1 MSAIKIDRLSFKYD
15 KEILKNISADIEA
28 GAFVSL
34 LGINGAGKSTL
45 LKNLNQILSPYKG
58 TIYIRG
64 ENLKH
69 MKRSQLAKKM
79 AYVSQQNEA
88 PQNTVF
94 DSILI
99 GRVPYIKG
107 KATKEDYAMVQEI
120 IGRLNLNDYAMR
132 EATSLSGGEFQKVV
146 LARALAQEPEILLLD
161 EPTSNLDIRNQVEVM
176 KLMKQYCKDKQ
187 ISVIVS
193 IHDMNLSLQFS
204 DKYLMLKD
212 GEVFKYGSKE
222 IITRENIRTVY
233 GLDVDILKYKNR
245 KIVILN

>member
-1 MSAIKIDRLSFKYD
+1 MSVIKIDRLSFKYD
-15 KEILKNISADIEA
+15 KEILKNISVDIEA

>member
-15 KEILKNISADIEA
+15 KEILKNISVDIEA

-107 KATKEDYAMVQEI
+107 KATKEDYAIVQEI

-212 GEVFKYGSKE
+212 GEIFKYGSKE
-222 IITRENIRTVY
+222 IITKENIRTVY

>member
-1 MSAIKIDRLSFKYD
+1 MSAIKIDRLSFRYD
-15 KEILKNISADIEA
+15 KEILKNISVDIEA

-107 KATKEDYAMVQEI
+107 KATKEDYAIVQEI

-222 IITRENIRTVY
+222 IITKENIRTVY

>member
-15 KEILKNISADIEA
+15 KEILKNISVDIEA

-120 IGRLNLNDYAMR
+120 IDRLNLNDYAMR

>member
-15 KEILKNISADIEA
+15 KEILKNISVDIEA

-107 KATKEDYAMVQEI
+107 KATKEEYAIVQEI

>member
-15 KEILKNISADIEA
+15 KEILKNISVDIEA

-107 KATKEDYAMVQEI
+107 KATKEDYAIVQEI

>member
-1 MSAIKIDRLSFKYD
+1 MSVIKIDRLSFKYD
-15 KEILKNISADIEA
+15 KEILKNISVDIEA

-120 IGRLNLNDYAMR
+120 IGCLNLNDYAMR

>member
-1 MSAIKIDRLSFKYD
+1 MSVIKIDRLSFKYD
-15 KEILKNISADIEA
+15 KEILKNISVDIET

>member
-1 MSAIKIDRLSFKYD
+1 MSAIKIDCLSFKYD
-15 KEILKNISADIEA
+15 KEILKNISVDIEA

-107 KATKEDYAMVQEI
+107 KATKEDYAIVQEI

>member
-1 MSAIKIDRLSFKYD
+1 MSVIKIDRLSFKYD
-15 KEILKNISADIEA
+15 KEILKNISVDIEA

-107 KATKEDYAMVQEI
+107 KATKEDYVIVQEI

>member
-1 MSAIKIDRLSFKYD
+1 MSVIKIDRLSFKYD
-15 KEILKNISADIEA
+15 KEILKNISVDIEA

-120 IGRLNLNDYAMR
+120 IDRLNLNDYAMR

>member
-1 MSAIKIDRLSFKYD
+1 MSVIKIDRLSFKYD
-15 KEILKNISADIEA
+15 KEILKNISVDIEA

-107 KATKEDYAMVQEI
+107 KATKEDYAIVQEI

>member
-15 KEILKNISADIEA
+15 KEILKNISVDIEA

-107 KATKEDYAMVQEI
+107 KATKEDYAIVQEI

-222 IITRENIRTVY
+222 IITKENIRTVY

>member
-15 KEILKNISADIEA
+15 KEILKNISVDIEA

-107 KATKEDYAMVQEI
+107 KATKEDYVIVQEI

>member
-1 MSAIKIDRLSFKYD
+1 M
-15 KEILKNISADIEA
+15 
-28 GAFVSL
+28 

-107 KATKEDYAMVQEI
+107 KATKEDYAIVQEI

-161 EPTSNLDIRNQVEVM
+161 EPTSNLD
-176 KLMKQYCKDKQ
+176 KQYCKDKQ

-222 IITRENIRTVY
+222 IITKENIRTVY

>member
-1 MSAIKIDRLSFKYD
+1 MSVIKIDRLSFKYD
-15 KEILKNISADIEA
+15 KEILKNISVDIEA

-99 GRVPYIKG
+99 GRVQYIKG

>member
-1 MSAIKIDRLSFKYD
+1 MSVIKIDRLSFKYD
-15 KEILKNISADIEA
+15 KEILKNISVDIEA

-222 IITRENIRTVY
+222 IVTRENIRTVY

>member
-1 MSAIKIDRLSFKYD
+1 MSVIKIDRLSFKYD
-15 KEILKNISADIEA
+15 KEILKNISVDIEA

-107 KATKEDYAMVQEI
+107 KTTKEDYAMVQEI

>member
-15 KEILKNISADIEA
+15 KEILKNISVDIEA

-212 GEVFKYGSKE
+212 GEIFKYGAKE
-222 IITRENIRTVY
+222 IITKENIRTVY

>member
-1 MSAIKIDRLSFKYD
+1 M
-15 KEILKNISADIEA
+15 
-28 GAFVSL
+28 

>member
-1 MSAIKIDRLSFKYD
+1 MSVIKIDRLSFKYD
-15 KEILKNISADIEA
+15 KEILKNISVDIEA

-212 GEVFKYGSKE
+212 GEIFKYGSKE
-222 IITRENIRTVY
+222 IITKENIRTVY

>member
-1 MSAIKIDRLSFKYD
+1 MSVIKIDRLSFKYD
-15 KEILKNISADIEA
+15 KEILKNISVDIEA

-222 IITRENIRTVY
+222 IITKENIRTVY

>member
-1 MSAIKIDRLSFKYD
+1 MSVIKIDRLSFKYD
-15 KEILKNISADIEA
+15 KEILKNISVDIEA

-99 GRVPYIKG
+99 GRDPYIKG

>member
-1 MSAIKIDRLSFKYD
+1 MSVIKIDRLSFKYD
-15 KEILKNISADIEA
+15 KEILKNISVDIEA

-107 KATKEDYAMVQEI
+107 KATKEDYDIVQEI

-193 IHDMNLSLQFS
+193 IHDINLSLQFS

-212 GEVFKYGSKE
+212 GEIFKYGSKE
-222 IITRENIRTVY
+222 IITKENIRTVY

>member
-1 MSAIKIDRLSFKYD
+1 MSVIKIDRLSFKYD
-15 KEILKNISADIEA
+15 KEILKNISVDIEA

-222 IITRENIRTVY
+222 IITRENIRIVY

>member
-15 KEILKNISADIEA
+15 KEILKNISVDIEA

-107 KATKEDYAMVQEI
+107 KATKEDYAIVQEI

-161 EPTSNLDIRNQVEVM
+161 
-176 KLMKQYCKDKQ
+176 
-187 ISVIVS
+187 
-193 IHDMNLSLQFS
+193 
-204 DKYLMLKD
+204 
-212 GEVFKYGSKE
+212 G
-222 IITRENIRTVY
+222 
-233 GLDVDILKYKNR
+233 
-245 KIVILN
+245 

>member
-1 MSAIKIDRLSFKYD
+1 MSVIKIDRLSFKYD
-15 KEILKNISADIEA
+15 KEILKNISVDIEA

-58 TIYIRG
+58 TIYMRG

>member
-1 MSAIKIDRLSFKYD
+1 MSAIKIDCLSFKYD
-15 KEILKNISADIEA
+15 KEILKNISVDIEA

>member
-1 MSAIKIDRLSFKYD
+1 MSVIKIDRLSFKYD
-15 KEILKNISADIEA
+15 KEILKNISVDIEA

-161 EPTSNLDIRNQVEVM
+161 EPTSNLDIRNQVDVM

>member
-1 MSAIKIDRLSFKYD
+1 MSAIKIDRLSFRYD
-15 KEILKNISADIEA
+15 KEILKNISVDIEA

>member
-1 MSAIKIDRLSFKYD
+1 MSVIKIDRLSFKYD
-15 KEILKNISADIEA
+15 KEILKNISVDIEA

-64 ENLKH
+64 ETLKH

>member
-1 MSAIKIDRLSFKYD
+1 
-15 KEILKNISADIEA
+15 
-28 GAFVSL
+28 
-34 LGINGAGKSTL
+34 
-45 LKNLNQILSPYKG
+45 
-58 TIYIRG
+58 
-64 ENLKH
+64 

>member
-1 MSAIKIDRLSFKYD
+1 MSVIKIDRLSFKYD
-15 KEILKNISADIEA
+15 KEILKNISVDIEA

-94 DSILI
+94 DSVLI

>member
-15 KEILKNISADIEA
+15 KEILKNISVDIEA

-212 GEVFKYGSKE
+212 GEIFKYGSKE
-222 IITRENIRTVY
+222 IITKENIRTVY

>member
-1 MSAIKIDRLSFKYD
+1 MSAIKIDCLSFKYD
-15 KEILKNISADIEA
+15 KEILKNISVDIEA

-212 GEVFKYGSKE
+212 GEIFKYGSKE
-222 IITRENIRTVY
+222 IITKENIRTVY

>member
-15 KEILKNISADIEA
+15 KEILKNISVDIEA

-107 KATKEDYAMVQEI
+107 KATKEDYVIVQEI

-212 GEVFKYGSKE
+212 GEVFEYGSKE

>member
-15 KEILKNISADIEA
+15 KEILKNISVDIEA